1 MKRLSYVA
9 ATLMTVWMLQ
19 SCGGGNTESKHED
32 AVDSAQAVNKETAPV
47 DQSSSDFA
55 VKAADAGMKE
65 IALGKIAQEKGVNP
79 QVKAF
84 GEQMVADHSKAAD
97 ELKSIAAAK
106 NITLPDSVGVDY
118 KKDID
123 DISKKTGKDFDK
135 AYVNEM
141 VKDHNDAV
149 DLFRKASDDVTDP
162 ELKAFAAKT
171 LPTLEAHQTH
181 VKTLDSLLKK
191 NK

>member
-19 SCGGGNTESKHED
+19 SCGGGTEAKHED

-47 DQSSSDFA
+47 DKSSSDFA

-97 ELKSIAAAK
+97 ELKTIAAAK

-135 AYVNEM
+135 AYIDAM

-149 DLFRKASDDVTDP
+149 DLFEKASNDVGDP

-171 LPTLEAHQTH
+171 LPTLQAHQTH
-181 VKTLDSLLKK
+181 VKTLDSLMKK

>member
-1 MKRLSYVA
+1 MKRLSFF
-9 ATLMTVWMLQ
+9 ATALMAVWMLQ
-19 SCGGGNTESKHED
+19 SCGGGENGAKHED
-32 AVDSAQAVNKETAPV
+32 AVDSAQAVNKEAAPV
-47 DQSSSDFA
+47 DQNSSDFA

-65 IALGKIAQEKGVNP
+65 IALGKIAQEKGMNP

-97 ELKSIAAAK
+97 ELKAIASAK

-118 KKDID
+118 KKSID
-123 DISKKTGKDFDK
+123 DIAKKSGKDFDK
-135 AYVNEM
+135 AYLNEM

-149 DLFRKASDDVTDP
+149 DLFQKASNDVSDA

-171 LPTLEAHQTH
+171 LPTLQAHQEH
-181 VKTLDSLLKK
+181 VKALDSTLKK
-191 NK
+191 K